1 MVSEKLQFGKSV
13 RKMQLKEFEYL
24 VLSTVFKCEAKEG
37 DVLRDQSF
45 NKSKPVILK
54 RKVSI

>member
-1 MVSEKLQFGKSV
+1 
-13 RKMQLKEFEYL
+13 MQLKEFEYL
-24 VLSTVFKCEAKEG
+24 VLSTEIKCEAKEG

-45 NKSKPVILK
+45 NESKAVAWK